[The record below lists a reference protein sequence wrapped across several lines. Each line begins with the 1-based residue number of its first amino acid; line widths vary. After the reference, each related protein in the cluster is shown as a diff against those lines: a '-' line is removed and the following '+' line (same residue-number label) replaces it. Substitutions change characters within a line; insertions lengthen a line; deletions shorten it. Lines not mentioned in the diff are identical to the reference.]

1 MERKSL
7 ETTETEDMYISLN
20 MYSHYLFKLETAN
33 NETRGSL
40 KLGTSI

>member
-7 ETTETEDMYISLN
+7 ETIETEDMYISLN
-20 MYSHYLFKLETAN
+20 MYSLYLFKLETAN
-33 NETRGSL
+33 NGTRSL